1 MKFMNNY
8 EIKNYLTIASL
19 EIFLI
24 FSYKNNKSIKT
35 NLINLRKY
43 IFILDNI
50 ELSNQSNKMNDG
62 SLGLSLQQMD
72 NENDE
77 EMDLNLFLEPN
88 NESFLPYLETLMKI
102 VNEEIAAENKDI
114 ELNPDESSIKSSIL
128 NNVANVSS
136 DKSKSLKVES
146 YNNSMEKILNND
158 SNSYDTEFLEK
169 EKFNKIFTENQI
181 ISTTI
186 TTKLNQKQQV
196 LFINK
201 SNI

>member
-24 FSYKNNKSIKT
+24 FSCKNNKSIKT

-50 ELSNQSNKMNDG
+50 ELSDQSHKMNDG